1 MTSVSSLRLVTDM
14 LVFINC
20 IIASEKDILSPE
32 ASSLKLMKDKE
43 ISTNLYRRSSIQ
55 RWLTGCTHCLY

>member
-1 MTSVSSLRLVTDM
+1 M

-20 IIASEKDILSPE
+20 IIASEKDILSAE

-55 RWLTGCTHCLY
+55 RWLTGCTQCLY